1 MTGSDD
7 LTGGERMTS
16 NRKATALP
24 GGQAESPTQIPPR
37 GWHQVVKRALK
48 DSQANNLPILAGG
61 VAFFVFIALFPAL
74 IAALTLYGLIAD
86 PALIAQQI
94 DRLAGALP
102 PTTRELIRSQLT
114 ALTES
119 SSGALT
125 IGLIVSL
132 LAALWG
138 ASLGTNGLIVAINA
152 AYHEDETRGFV
163 RLRATALALTLGA
176 VVFVLVALALIAGVP
191 VALDYLG
198 FGALGRA
205 LAQILRWVG
214 LVTIFLVGL
223 AVLYRVA
230 GDRAGPRL
238 RWVTP
243 GAVVAAFL
251 WILGS
256 SAFSLYVSFFGNY
269 NEIYGPLTG
278 GIVLMLW
285 LYLTSFI
292 VLLGAE
298 INAEAEH
305 HTARDTTSGKA
316 RPMGSRSAV
325 AADTQAQPE

>member
-1 MTGSDD
+1 
-7 LTGGERMTS
+7 MTS
-16 NRKATALP
+16 NRNGTELP
-24 GGQAESPTQIPPR
+24 GGQAESPTQIPLR
-37 GWHQVVKRALK
+37 GWHQVIKRALR
-48 DSQANNLPILAGG
+48 DSKANNLPILAGG
-61 VAFFVFIALFPAL
+61 VAFFVFLALFPAL
-74 IAALTLYGLIAD
+74 IAALTLYGLVAD
-86 PALIAQQI
+86 PVLIAQQI

-102 PTTRELIRSQLT
+102 PTTRELLGSQLT

-119 SSGALT
+119 SGGALT
-125 IGLIVSL
+125 VGLIVSL

-152 AYHEDETRGFV
+152 AYTQDESRGFV
-163 RLRATALALTLGA
+163 RLRVIALGLTLGA
-176 VVFVLVALALIAGVP
+176 VIFVLVALALIAGVP
-191 VALDYLG
+191 VVLDYVGLG
-198 FGALGRA
+198 GLGQV

-214 LVTIFLVGL
+214 LVVMFLVGL

-230 GDRAGPRL
+230 GDRAGPQL

-243 GAVVAAFL
+243 GAVVAALL

-256 SAFSLYVSFFGNY
+256 VAFSLYVSFFGEY

-305 HTARDTTSGKA
+305 HTARDTTTGTP
-316 RPMGSRSAV
+316 RPMGWRSAV
-325 AADTQAQPE
+325 VADTRAQPE

>member
-1 MTGSDD
+1 
-7 LTGGERMTS
+7 MTS
-16 NRKATALP
+16 TRNAAALP
-24 GGQAESPTQIPPR
+24 GGQAEGPTQIPLR
-37 GWHQVVKRALK
+37 GWQQVVKRALK
-48 DSQANNLPILAGG
+48 DSKANNLPILAGG
-61 VAFFVFIALFPAL
+61 VAFFVFLALFPAL

-86 PALIAQQI
+86 PVLIAQQI

-102 PTTRELIRSQLT
+102 PTTRELISSQLT
-114 ALTES
+114 ALPES

-125 IGLIVSL
+125 VGLIVSL

-163 RLRATALALTLGA
+163 RLRATALALTFGA

-191 VALDYLG
+191 VVLDYVGLG
-198 FGALGRA
+198 GLGRV

-214 LVTIFLVGL
+214 LVVMFLVGL

-230 GDRAGPRL
+230 GDRANPRL

-251 WILGS
+251 WIVGS
-256 SAFSLYVSFFGNY
+256 SAFSLYVSFFGDY

-278 GIVLMLW
+278 GIMLMLW

-292 VLLGAE
+292 VLLGAK
-298 INAEAEH
+298 INAEAEQ
-305 HTARDTTSGKA
+305 HTARDTTTGSP
-316 RPMGSRSAV
+316 RPMGWRSAA

>member
-1 MTGSDD
+1 
-7 LTGGERMTS
+7 MTS
-16 NRKATALP
+16 NRNPAELP
-24 GGQAESPTQIPPR
+24 GGQAESPAQMPLR
-37 GWHQVVKRALK
+37 GWKQVVKRALK
-48 DSQANNLPILAGG
+48 DSKVDNLPILAGG
-61 VAFFVFIALFPAL
+61 VAFFVFLALFPAL
-74 IAALTLYGLIAD
+74 IAVLTLYGLIAD
-86 PALIAQQI
+86 PVLIGQQI
-94 DRLAGALP
+94 ERLAGASP
-102 PTTRELIRSQLT
+102 PITRELIRSQVT

-125 IGLIVSL
+125 VGLVVSL

-138 ASLGTNGLIVAINA
+138 ASLGTNGLIVAINS

-163 RLRATALALTLGA
+163 RLRLIALGLTLGA

-191 VALDYLG
+191 VVLDYVGLG
-198 FGALGRA
+198 GLGRVIA
-205 LAQILRWVG
+205 HVLRWGG
-214 LVTIFLVGL
+214 LVIMFLFGL

-230 GDRAGPRL
+230 GDRASPQV

-256 SAFSLYVSFFGNY
+256 GAFSLYVSFFGNY

-298 INAEAEH
+298 INAEAEY
-305 HTARDTTSGKA
+305 HTARDTTTGKA
-316 RPMGSRSAV
+316 RPMGWRNAM
-325 AADTQAQPE
+325 AADDQAQPE